1 MMRAILSCLAGVLL
15 WAVSAGSAPAQDRKT
30 PDGSA
35 PVQDKKAR
43 DKEETVARAS
53 GITSTDEVR
62 APVPEFVVAFLI
74 TALILTVVCMPSRKR

>member
-15 WAVSAGSAPAQDRKT
+15 WAVSAGSAPAQGMKT
-30 PDGSA
+30 PDGSM

-43 DKEETVARAS
+43 DDVTVDRAS
-53 GITSTDEVR
+53 GIASTDEVH